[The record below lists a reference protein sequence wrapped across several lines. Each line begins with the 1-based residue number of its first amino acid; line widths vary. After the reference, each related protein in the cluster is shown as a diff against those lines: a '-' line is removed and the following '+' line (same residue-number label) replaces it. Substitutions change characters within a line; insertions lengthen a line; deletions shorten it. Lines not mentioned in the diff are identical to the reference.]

1 METKLNKDQKTILNN
16 IGYYQIIGGVTGIG
30 FTIYQLL
37 QTNTV
42 NQTIAILYLFCL
54 AVSALSVYS
63 GQLLVKGKHNKGLQ
77 FSLLSQVLQIF
88 NFTLSGIT
96 LKFVAGIMLSLGIS
110 YTETFK
116 VISGF
121 SLAEN
126 TLNFDASDN
135 SVILS
140 INIVA
145 LFLVYLI
152 DKVQNDI
159 EDKEILLENEANKTI
174 Y

>member
-1 METKLNKDQKTILNN
+1 
-16 IGYYQIIGGVTGIG
+16 
-30 FTIYQLL
+30 
-37 QTNTV
+37 
-42 NQTIAILYLFCL
+42 
-54 AVSALSVYS
+54 
-63 GQLLVKGKHNKGLQ
+63 VKGKHNKGLQ

>member
-1 METKLNKDQKTILNN
+1 METELNKDQKTILNS

-30 FTIYQLL
+30 FAIYQLS
-37 QTNTV
+37 QSSV
-42 NQTIAILYLFCL
+42 INQTIAILYLFCL

-63 GQLLVKGKHNKGLQ
+63 GQLLVKGKHNKGLP
-77 FSLLSQVLQIF
+77 FALLSQVLQVF

-116 VISGF
+116 IISGF

-126 TLNFDASDN
+126 KLNFDASDN
-135 SVILS
+135 SIIIS

-152 DKVQNDI
+152 DKIQNDI
-159 EDKEILLENEANKTI
+159 EDKEIALENEANKTI

>member
-1 METKLNKDQKTILNN
+1 METELNKDQKTILNS
-16 IGYYQIIGGVTGIG
+16 IGYYQIIGGITAIG
-30 FTIYQLL
+30 FAIYQLS
-37 QTNTV
+37 QTNV
-42 NQTIAILYLFCL
+42 INQTIAILSIFCL

-110 YTETFK
+110 YTDTLK

-126 TLNFDASDN
+126 TLSFDASDN

-140 INIVA
+140 INIVS
-145 LFLVYLI
+145 LFFVYMV

-159 EDKEILLENEANKTI
+159 EDKEIALENEANKTI

>member
-1 METKLNKDQKTILNN
+1 METEPNKDQKAVLNN
-16 IGYYQIIGGVTGIG
+16 IGYYQTVGGVTGIG
-30 FTIYQLL
+30 FAIYQLSK
-37 QTNTV
+37 V
-42 NQTIAILYLFCL
+42 DAINQTIAMLYLFCL

-63 GQLLVKGKHNKGLQ
+63 GQLLVKGKHTKGLQ
-77 FSLLSQVLQIF
+77 FSLLSQVLQVF

-116 VISGF
+116 IISGF

-126 TLNFDASDN
+126 TLNFNASDN
-135 SVILS
+135 SVVLS

-152 DKVQNDI
+152 DKIQNDI